1 MDKIYEFP
9 EPESVEQF
17 DFRLFIYSANL
28 LHSQQRYLQTL
39 IKRKIT
45 LPSYYLQ
52 INQQNQ
58 PLENP
63 IFFEN
68 SRYLFEWEFKENV
81 KNVEV
86 KHKLN
91 SINQQFRFNE
101 RTKTFSGVI
110 ETGNDVGWFHLS
122 IKYECGNIIHHIELA
137 FEVLPSK
144 MALDSDLPAMYL
156 QLDEVYPL
164 WRFNLA
170 EKTEQSVGKNEKIE
184 HFPLLWLAQFQQ
196 LQQDFIKALKIVVN
210 SPHNRLQCKDKY
222 QKAARIRGKLSER
235 TVTKIRNDLQNGL
248 SHKNYVMTEK
258 RLSVDTPENRFIKM
272 TVERSL
278 QVLGKFDRTLR
289 KENQNNNRLSA
300 AFFEN
305 FEVWQKLLKQIKT
318 QPFVRQVGD
327 FQGLMQESLVL
338 QQRAGYSRVFQI
350 WQELKHYL
358 DCFNHQS
365 EISQKSVAEIYEVWC
380 FLVLR
385 QCLLDL
391 GFKELFVKKAI
402 LQGSGDF
409 SLTMK
414 DGIRGAFHFEKEG
427 IKIRLAHEPVFSP
440 KNISIKS
447 FITTQKPDILLEVV
461 FPNNQKYIWLFDA
474 KYRIKTEQ
482 EKGEC
487 EDIEHIDYVPDD
499 AINQMHRY
507 RDALIMLDEHQL
519 NPKSRPVFG
528 VFALYPGF
536 FNQQAVK
543 NPYQN
548 AIKEIGIGAFALLP
562 NEQGCFWLREFLK
575 EKLSNPYEQLLTHHE
590 ARIADYGMQQRLY
603 TNLVLMMSLGEN
615 RTAEYLANFAEGK
628 LKWYHTP
635 VSTFKLKMP
644 DAVASEIQF
653 LALAYQGRIEKIY
666 PVKSVQKLPRSQITL
681 EQSGILKEGSQEYYL
696 FALSKPLR
704 LDTPILNVPKL
715 DERGIGF
722 RHSIKL
728 TTLDRLDDADDFEKI
743 ESVYV

>member
-110 ETGNDVGWFHLS
+110 ETGNDVGWFHLT

-156 QLDEVYPL
+156 QIDEVYPL

-305 FEVWQKLLKQIKT
+305 FEVWQKPLKQIKT

-358 DCFNHQS
+358 DCFNQQS

-402 LQGSGDF
+402 LQESGDF
-409 SLTMK
+409 SLRMK

-447 FITTQKPDILLEVV
+447 FITTQKPDIFLEVI

-482 EKGEC
+482 EKGDS

-519 NPKSRPVFG
+519 TPKSRPVFG

-536 FNQQAVK
+536 FNQQAVE

-562 NEQGCFWLREFLK
+562 NEQGCYWLKEFLRD
-575 EKLSNPYEQLLTHHE
+575 KLSHPYEQLLTHHE

-603 TNLVLMMSLGEN
+603 TNLVLMMSLGEY
-615 RTAEYLANFAEGK
+615 RTTEYLANFAEGK

-635 VSTFKLKMP
+635 VSTFELKMP

-653 LALAYQGRIEKIY
+653 LALAYQGIVEKIY

-681 EQSGILKEGSQEYYL
+681 EQSGSLRESNQEYYL
-696 FALSKPLR
+696 FELSKPLR
-704 LDTPILNVPKL
+704 LDVPILNVPKL
-715 DERGIGF
+715 DERGRGF

-728 TTLDRLDDADDFEKI
+728 TTLDRLDDDFEKI